1 MMPDVYSSADDCR
14 KGGAVIRFLAELR
27 RRNVF
32 RAGTLYAAVAWL
44 VVQVATQVFPFFAI
58 PDWVVRLI
66 VIAALIGFPVVLA
79 VAWYYEFTPEGLKLE
94 SEVPRAASIT
104 RQTGKRLDHAIIA
117 VLCVIVV
124 LLLANTVVR
133 NRDSGAIQ
141 DKSVAVLPLLNENG
155 DAGDQYFSDGLSEDL
170 ISMLGRVPELKVIGR
185 NSSFRF
191 RGDLSDSRGIG
202 AKLGVA
208 NLLEGT
214 VRRQGERVRI
224 VASLVSAA
232 DSRVIWSQTYDR
244 ELKDIF
250 DVQSDIAQSV
260 ASSMRATLLGKTIA
274 STDEPP
280 GGNLA
285 AYNAYLQGNF
295 YRARSTEADDRT
307 AIAHYEEAI
316 RIDPRYAS
324 AHAAL
329 SYTWT
334 MLAGAFLDGPAMQ
347 QAYARA
353 RTASDTALSLD
364 PDLADAHIARGVF
377 LDWAEFDW
385 RGAEAAFRRGLQLA
399 PNDGNAMSFLAD
411 LLATRGRPDQAV
423 EWKRRALE
431 KDPLHATWYEAL
443 ASYYSA
449 LGQLDDAQRAIEK
462 AITLQPN
469 AASFHETLTVIA
481 IRRGDAATALR
492 VAQQGPPG
500 SWRDVAVALARQ
512 IGGDPAAADAA
523 LQDVVARYG
532 DGNAYQIAEI
542 YAVRKQP
549 EPMFAWLERAWSN
562 RDPGIS
568 YLLYDPFLLAFRDDP
583 RFAAFCRKV
592 GLPPPSPRKG
602 ADAGA

>member
-1 MMPDVYSSADDCR
+1 M
-14 KGGAVIRFLAELR
+14 IRFLAELR

-58 PDWVVRLI
+58 ADWVVRLI

-133 NRDSGAIQ
+133 HRDSGAIP

-260 ASSMRATLLGKTIA
+260 ASSMRATLLGKTIE

-307 AIAHYEEAI
+307 AIAHYEEAV

-353 RTASDTALSLD
+353 RAAADTALSLD
-364 PDLADAHIARGVF
+364 SDLADAHIARGVY

-443 ASYYSA
+443 ASYYTA
-449 LGQLDDAQRAIEK
+449 LGQLDDAQRAIDK

-469 AASFHETLTVIA
+469 AASFHETLAVIA

-500 SWRDVAVALARQ
+500 SWRDIAVALARQ
-512 IGGDPAAADAA
+512 IGGDPVAADAA
-523 LQDVVARYG
+523 LQDVIAKYG

-542 YAVRKQP
+542 YALRKQP
-549 EPMFAWLERAWSN
+549 EPMFAWLDRAWSN

-568 YLLYDPFLLAFRDDP
+568 YLLYDSFLLAYRNDP
-583 RFAAFCRKV
+583 RFAAFCRKA
-592 GLPPPSPRKG
+592 GLPPPSPKTGGG
-602 ADAGA
+602 AGT

>member
-1 MMPDVYSSADDCR
+1 M
-14 KGGAVIRFLAELR
+14 RFLAELR

-44 VVQVATQVFPFFAI
+44 IVQVATQVFPFFGIA
-58 PDWVVRLI
+58 DWLVRLI
-66 VIAALIGFPVVLA
+66 VIAAAIGLPVVLA
-79 VAWYYEFTPEGLKLE
+79 VAWYYEITPDGLKLE

-124 LLLANTVVR
+124 LLLANTLVLH
-133 NRDSGAIQ
+133 RDPDAIP

-224 VASLVSAA
+224 VASLISAV

-250 DVQSDIAQSV
+250 DVQTDIAHSV
-260 ASSMRATLLGKTIA
+260 AGSMRATLLGKAIE

-307 AIAHYEEAI
+307 AIAHYEDAV

-334 MLAGAFLDGPAMQ
+334 MLAGAFLDGPAMR
-347 QAYARA
+347 QAYANARA
-353 RTASDTALSLD
+353 AADTALSLD

-385 RGAEAAFRRGLQLA
+385 HGAEAAFRRGLQLA

-423 EWKRRALE
+423 EWKRRALG

-443 ASYYSA
+443 ASYYTA
-449 LGQLDDAQRAIEK
+449 LGQLDDAQRAIDK

-492 VAQQGPPG
+492 VAQEGPPG
-500 SWRDVAVALARQ
+500 SWRDIALALARQ
-512 IGGDPAAADAA
+512 IGGDPVAADAA
-523 LQDVVARYG
+523 LQDLIARYG

-542 YAVRKQP
+542 YALRKQP
-549 EPMFAWLERAWSN
+549 GPMFAWLDRAWSN

-568 YLLYDPFLLAFRDDP
+568 YLLYDPFLLAYRNDP

-592 GLPPPSPRKG
+592 GLPPPSPKTG
-602 ADAGA
+602 SGPDA